1 MHYFKTRYTSL
12 STQRYF
18 KCITSKLVIQHYR
31 HKDTL
36 NALLQNSTTH
46 YNKTVNTKNTFNTY
60 IQHSAH
66 HTELQNENTLNVF
79 RQHTNQYTCTKYRI
93 SKHFER
99 QNTTHNKLLTSKLD

>member
-1 MHYFKTRYTSL
+1 MKHRTTLNKCRQDKTRYTTL

-46 YNKTVNTKNTFNTY
+46 YNKTVNTKNTFNTC

-79 RQHTNQYTCTKYRI
+79 RQHTNQYTCTK
-93 SKHFER
+93 
-99 QNTTHNKLLTSKLD
+99 